1 MQPTTTPQLSAGGTA
16 ESNEQ
21 VSATTEAQ
29 WEVVEHCATH
39 APSTPVYVGS
49 ELQGTRSR
57 SPSAGRISQR
67 PQSTLGHGGGGVGSA
82 EVPGWASAGQARSWT
97 AAGVWARR
105 LHDSGLT
112 QAQLFL
118 VLDGL
123 LPWGWEREDY
133 VASHSD
139 AEAALRL
146 QEVCRIGSLGANILG
161 LGANVPRS
169 TPESTDPPRA
179 AAAGPSHF

>member
-21 VSATTEAQ
+21 VPATTEAQ
-29 WEVVEHCATH
+29 WEVVDCATH
-39 APSTPVYVGS
+39 GTSTPVYVGS

-123 LPWGWEREDY
+123 LPWGWEREDD
-133 VASHSD
+133 VARISD

-179 AAAGPSHF
+179 GHAAGHF